1 MKEKDV
7 RRQKLDDG
15 RWKKKEDT
23 WKQKRQCIGDSKA
36 LTYALSC
43 NEHYCYINTVNIEL
57 KLQKKT
63 IVKGI
68 LGMLSYE
75 WILYSIKQNEIT

>member
-1 MKEKDV
+1 MKIRE
-7 RRQKLDDG
+7 RQF
-15 RWKKKEDT
+15 
-23 WKQKRQCIGDSKA
+23 ISDSKSPNIC
-36 LTYALSC
+36 TF
-43 NEHYCYINTVNIEL
+43 NTINVIGINTVNIEL

-75 WILYSIKQNEIT
+75 

>member
-1 MKEKDV
+1 MSEDKSQMME
-7 RRQKLDDG
+7 DG
-15 RWKKKEDT
+15 KKKEDVEG
-23 WKQKRQCIGDSKA
+23 KRDNAEVTKSPNVCTFNTMNYIA
-36 LTYALSC
+36 
-43 NEHYCYINTVNIEL
+43 INTVKIEL

-75 WILYSIKQNEIT
+75 